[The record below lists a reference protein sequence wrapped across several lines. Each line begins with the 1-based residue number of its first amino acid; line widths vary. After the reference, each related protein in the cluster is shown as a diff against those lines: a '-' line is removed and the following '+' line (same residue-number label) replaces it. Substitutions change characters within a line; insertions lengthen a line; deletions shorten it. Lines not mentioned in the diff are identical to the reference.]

1 MNEGDL
7 IVRNIAFIFL
17 LPVLSIVGCGL
28 YLIYKGHLKLFL
40 VFLGLIALVI
50 GHFVLIY
57 YMNSNPLILPGAVRS
72 YGEWVFKR
80 NN

>member
-7 IVRNIAFIFL
+7 IVRNIVFIFI

-40 VFLGLIALVI
+40 VFLVLIALVI

-57 YMNSNPLILPGAVRS
+57 YMNSNPLILPEVIRS
-72 YGEWVFKR
+72 YGEWFFKR
-80 NN
+80 N